1 MKILIFIISLC
12 IGIIPVV
19 AQNTVLE
26 KRISVT
32 LKDTPMEKAIE
43 KITEAAG
50 IHASYSSDLFA
61 DCSPVSIE
69 AKDRMLLTVLNKLF
83 EPYKIAYTVHAGQ
96 LIIFPRKTMV
106 VKEYTIKGTFRN
118 DDTHEPISYA
128 TLQIKGKPKG
138 VIADHEGYFEFTL
151 SELEL
156 TDSLTASC
164 LGYERRTFSP
174 DSLLVKPEIAIEL
187 KGKSVEMQ
195 PVTIEAD
202 TKRAR
207 KSKKVGNRSWFTT
220 GSMYLDT
227 HGQQVALY
235 IDNKKE
241 LNGYIRKV
249 SYHLSKN
256 GNVEAPFRVR
266 ILSMDTLTH
275 APGKDLLQEI
285 LVVQPPQDT
294 DGWYDV
300 DLLEYN
306 ITVPPDGFFIALQGV
321 FPNDYSYYANDS
333 GAVERGK
340 RNSKTN
346 DDFTPKSI
354 HYGQRINYSG
364 KGGGNTWHYSLSH
377 QWFQMEKDNY
387 SVKISAEIGIY
398 SDK

>member
-1 MKILIFIISLC
+1 MKILLLIISFC

-32 LKDTPMEKAIE
+32 LKDVPMEKAVEEIA
-43 KITEAAG
+43 KAAD
-50 IHASYSSDLFA
+50 IHVSYPADLFT
-61 DCSPVSIE
+61 DCKPVTLE
-69 AKDRMLLTVLNKLF
+69 VKNQMLLTALNKLF

-106 VKEYTIKGTFRN
+106 VKEYTIKGSFLN
-118 DDTHEPISYA
+118 EDTQEPVSYA

-156 TDSLTASC
+156 ADSLTASC
-164 LGYERRTFSP
+164 LGYERRTFIP
-174 DSLLVKPEIAIEL
+174 ESLLTKPEITIAL
-187 KGKSVEMQ
+187 KTKSVDIN
-195 PVTIEAD
+195 PITIQASKY
-202 TKRAR
+202 TK
-207 KSKKVGNRSWFTT
+207 KYKKEGNRSWFTT

-235 IDNKKE
+235 IENKKHQS
-241 LNGYIRKV
+241 GYIRKV
-249 SYHLSKN
+249 SYHLSDK

-266 ILSMDTLTH
+266 ILELDTLTN

-285 LVVQPPQDT
+285 LVVQPPHET
-294 DGWYDV
+294 KGWYDV
-300 DLLEYN
+300 DLIEYD
-306 ITVPPDGFFIALQGV
+306 ITIPATGFFVAIQGV
-321 FPNDYSYYANDS
+321 FPNDYSSYTNDS
-333 GAVERGK
+333 GTIERGK
-340 RNSKTN
+340 RNSKFN

-364 KGGGNTWHYSLSH
+364 KGGRNTWHYSLSH